1 MTNLEI
7 LIKKIGLIEFKYLKL
22 KEIESNSSRF
32 NIFSILR
39 DSSDEVNLHSKFI
52 YELLNPLGSHGMRD
66 SFLNLFLEIVGL
78 EKYRVENFKVYREKH
93 NIDILLLSQSKAIII
108 ENKIYT
114 SEHSDQSKD
123 ILRPLK
129 REDIEMKI

>member
-7 LIKKIGLIEFKYLKL
+7 LIKKIELIEFKYRKL
-22 KEIESNSSRF
+22 KEMESNSSRF

-66 SFLNLFLEIVGL
+66 SF
-78 EKYRVENFKVYREKH
+78 
-93 NIDILLLSQSKAIII
+93 
-108 ENKIYT
+108 
-114 SEHSDQSKD
+114 
-123 ILRPLK
+123 
-129 REDIEMKI
+129 